1 MDYTLSLVL
10 TCGTKIVVEDGLWN
24 GCLVRED
31 RVIGTIEGA
40 GVVTDR
46 DGSVVQIFSFTRL
59 VISLVL
65 QEVVRI
71 QGVLW

>member
-1 MDYTLSLVL
+1 MDYTLSLIL

-46 DGSVVQIFSFTRL
+46 DGSVVKIFSFAL
-59 VISLVL
+59 LLIPFVL

-71 QGVLW
+71 ERVL

>member
-1 MDYTLSLVL
+1 M
-10 TCGTKIVVEDGLWN
+10 VEDSLWN

-40 GVVTDR
+40 GVITDR
-46 DGSVVQIFSFTRL
+46 DGSVVQIFSFTLL
-59 VISLVL
+59 VIPLVL

-71 QGVLW
+71 QRVL